1 MRLIPFFLLA
11 LSLSGCT
18 KPTPLLE
25 RIKEEG
31 VLVVLTRNSATTY
44 YEGPEGLIGLEHD
57 LVQLFAEELGVQP
70 RFVIP
75 ESFDVIL
82 PMISRGEAHL
92 AAAGLTVTA
101 SRESI
106 VRFGPP
112 YQEITQQL
120 IYRAGSRKPT
130 IIEDTSDGIFEV
142 IAGSSHEEELLKLKA
157 TYPNLDWET
166 QRDLESEELLYLVK
180 EQIIDYTI
188 ADSNEVALNR
198 RYYPELKI
206 AFDLTEPQPLAW
218 AFPHS
223 HDSSLYDAATV
234 FFEQIKQ
241 DGTLAQLIERYYGYS
256 ETLTFVDKRS
266 FRRHVNQRL
275 PQYKHLFMQAAE
287 ATELDWRLLAAIS
300 YQESHWNPKAI
311 SPTGVRG
318 IMMLTQATSKQ
329 LGIENRMD
337 PEASIMGGARYLR
350 MMEEKIPERVP
361 EPDRIWLAL
370 AGYNIG
376 FGHLEDAR
384 VLTQQD
390 GGDPDK
396 WAEVKTRLPLLSQK
410 KWHKKTKHGYARGRE
425 PIDYVDNIRSYYDL
439 LIWFEQ
445 EPQEKPKE
453 ETFPVN
459 TLPPML

>member
-1 MRLIPFFLLA
+1 MRLIPSLLLVLA
-11 LSLSGCT
+11 LVGCT

-31 VLVVLTRNSATTY
+31 TLTVLTRNSATTY

-57 LVQLFAEELGVQP
+57 LVRLFAEELGVQP
-70 RFVIP
+70 RFVVP
-75 ESFDVIL
+75 DSFDAIL

-92 AAAGLTVTA
+92 AAAGLTVTP
-101 SRESI
+101 SREKL

-112 YQEITQQL
+112 YQKITQQL
-120 IYRAGSRKPT
+120 IYRAGSRMPKT
-130 IIEDTSDGIFEV
+130 IEDTIDGLLEV
-142 IAGSSHEEELLKLKA
+142 IAGSSHEEELLRLKA
-157 TYPNLDWET
+157 QYPNLDWEA
-166 QRDLESEELLYLVK
+166 QQELESEELLYLVK

-206 AFDLTEPQPLAW
+206 AFDLTESQPLAW

-223 HDSSLYDAATV
+223 HDSSLYDAAAA
-234 FFEQIKQ
+234 FFERIEQNGI
-241 DGTLAQLIERYYGYS
+241 LAQLIERYYGYS

-266 FRRHVNQRL
+266 LRRHIHQRL
-275 PQYKHLFMQAAE
+275 PGYIHLFKQAAE
-287 ATELDWRLLAAIS
+287 ATGLDWRLLAAIS
-300 YQESHWNPKAI
+300 YQESHWNPDAV

-318 IMMLTQATSKQ
+318 IMMLTQATATH
-329 LGIENRMD
+329 LDIEDRLD

-361 EPDRIWLAL
+361 EPDRLWLAL
-370 AGYNIG
+370 AGYNLG

-396 WAEVKTRLPLLSQK
+396 WSDVKDRLPLLGQK
-410 KWHKKTKHGYARGRE
+410 KWHNKTKHGYARGRE
-425 PIDYVDNIRSYYDL
+425 PVDYVDNIRSYYDL
-439 LIWFEQ
+439 LIWFEP
-445 EPQEKPKE
+445 EPWEKTEVEP
-453 ETFPVN
+453 FPVN
-459 TLPPML
+459 TLPPAL